1 LDFEPGH
8 LVVFLPAFG
17 AWLAHAPVL
26 SFKLF
31 EGLAAPLDGGLTF
44 RGARVFGD
52 NKTWRGALTM
62 FAGTLVSTL
71 LLWRLAW
78 YKELLPSELLVRGAW
93 AHGSLL
99 GLAVVVG
106 ELPNSFIKRQL
117 GISPGGHQDSRLGT
131 LLSIFDQADFVLAAW
146 LVFLPLWVMPVLE
159 LLASFAVVGLVHL
172 GVSLVGRLIGARR
185 TVL

>member
-1 LDFEPGH
+1 MAFPGISWRSWARSVRSSSRAVTAMPRPLWGSGDALRRTCAPGLERARNARNRGQSAGSLETGLDFEPGH

-99 GLAVVVG
+99 GLAVV
-106 ELPNSFIKRQL
+106 
-117 GISPGGHQDSRLGT
+117 
-131 LLSIFDQADFVLAAW
+131 
-146 LVFLPLWVMPVLE
+146 
-159 LLASFAVVGLVHL
+159 
-172 GVSLVGRLIGARR
+172 
-185 TVL
+185 